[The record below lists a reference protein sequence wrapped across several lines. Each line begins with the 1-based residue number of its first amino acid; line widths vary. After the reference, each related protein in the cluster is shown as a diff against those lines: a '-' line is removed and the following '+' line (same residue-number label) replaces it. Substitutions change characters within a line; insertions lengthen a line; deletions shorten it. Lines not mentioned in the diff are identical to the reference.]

1 MNILSFRPF
10 EYRLALLIP
19 LFGSNVRAGF
29 PSPADDYLQKR
40 VDLNEELIE
49 HPAATFFVRVTGDS
63 MVDAGIYDNDTLIV
77 DRSLTPQ
84 NGSVIVALL
93 NGDFTVK
100 YFSKTGSVIS
110 LKPGSDSFDCIELTE
125 GDDFEVWGVVTN
137 CIHHLR

>member
-10 EYRLALLIP
+10 EYRLTLLIP

-40 VDLNEELIE
+40 VDLNEELID

-77 DRSLTPQ
+77 DRSLTPH
-84 NGSVIVALL
+84 NGSVIVACWM
-93 NGDFTVK
+93 
-100 YFSKTGSVIS
+100 S
-110 LKPGSDSFDCIELTE
+110 LKSDP
-125 GDDFEVWGVVTN
+125 V
-137 CIHHLR
+137 R